1 MNNDLNLVVMLTH
14 NDKTVSSAYKVFDNC
29 KNSKANYFG
38 FKDESTVSRVTTHKY
53 MYTPNGLFELKYFF
67 SSAAGMYN
75 GNTQTSTT
83 SIKHKIK
90 QLIENEGSKILSD
103 DALAECLAAQSI
115 KIARRTIAKYRE
127 ELGIPSSA
135 QRKRELRKIKI

>member
-1 MNNDLNLVVMLTH
+1 
-14 NDKTVSSAYKVFDNC
+14 
-29 KNSKANYFG
+29 
-38 FKDESTVSRVTTHKY
+38 
-53 MYTPNGLFELKYFF
+53 
-67 SSAAGMYN
+67 MYN

-103 DALAECLAAQSI
+103 DALAECLASQSI